1 MFGRWLTAVVV
12 EVHANRG
19 ENMKYLNFL
28 VFVCLACVMTV
39 HAQRAGDQDNVL
51 MDSGG
56 DKYHANLQ
64 LTTSVIEQRYCSDGR
79 VAFTL
84 RFNFT
89 NGGGETIILDK
100 RSSIVQGFTVS
111 RNAQQAAAG
120 RHKMYVAFLLGI
132 DGKLLT
138 LDPSPDESQFVILKS
153 GESHAEDHAFSI
165 PSDDKKLTPGNYV
178 LQLGVLTWNYP
189 RASNIQWREK
199 WRRNGY
205 LWTDSVTSIPMLFN
219 IRKQPPIERCS

>member
-1 MFGRWLTAVVV
+1 
-12 EVHANRG
+12 
-19 ENMKYLNFL
+19 MKYLSFL
-28 VFVCLACVMTV
+28 LFVCLACVMTAD
-39 HAQRAGDQDNVL
+39 AQRAPDQDNVL

-64 LTTSVIEQRYCSDGR
+64 LTTSVIEQRYCSDGH

-120 RHKMYVAFLLGI
+120 KHKMDVEFLLGI
-132 DGKLLT
+132 DGQLLT
-138 LDPSPDESQFVILKS
+138 LDRIPDESQFVILKW
-153 GESHAEDHAFSI
+153 GDSHAENHAFII
-165 PSDDKKLTPGNYV
+165 PSGHKKLSPGNYV
-178 LQLGVLTWNYP
+178 LQLGVLTWHYA
-189 RASNIQWREK
+189 RASNIEWRNK
-199 WRRNGY
+199 WRDKGY
-205 LWTDSVTSIPMLFN
+205 LWTNSVTSIPMPFT
-219 IRKQPPIERCS
+219 IQKQASLEKCS